1 MPYGRDADDAF
12 NFISGFFAWVRNDL
26 EDTENERLDDAFRS
40 MIAAH
45 TADGRVTFDS
55 ASWII
60 QARKP

>member
-1 MPYGRDADDAF
+1 
-12 NFISGFFAWVRNDL
+12 
-26 EDTENERLDDAFRS
+26 